1 VVTNRDPEHAGTKK
15 VEWFHSSWV
24 SGAHPTLGKEHA
36 MKLNSAQIE
45 NTLDQFEAE
54 VLPEDNPVVQKL
66 TELFGDH
73 TYFLDQAGLNIV
85 EIADQDSQDGRTAV
99 VVNIANWTDEGSS
112 KLAPHKPERTDVL
125 LSL

>member
-1 VVTNRDPEHAGTKK
+1 VVTNRDPKHAGTKK

-24 SGAHPTLGKEHA
+24 SGAHATLGKEHA

-99 VVNIANWTDEGSS
+99 VVNIANWTDEGS